1 MVLIILIVV
10 IILVLYILLTWNSL
24 IRLKNR
30 VKESFATMDVYLK
43 KRWDLIPNLVA
54 VVQGYAKH
62 EKETI
67 TNITKL
73 RNTVYDDLSTKEKI
87 RTNFDV
93 FDNITK
99 LVALAED
106 YPDLKANQNYMQL
119 SNDLVKIEDEIAKS
133 RKYYNATVR
142 IYNNKVEMFPSNIV
156 AKITGHKKEMMFEAQ
171 KEEREKVSVKL

>member
-1 MVLIILIVV
+1 MFLIILIVV
-10 IILVLYILLTWNSL
+10 IILVLYIILTWNSL
-24 IRLKNR
+24 IKLKNR

-43 KRWDLIPNLVA
+43 KRWDLIPNLVT

-73 RNTVYDDLSTKEKI
+73 RNTVYDDLSTKDKI
-87 RTNFDV
+87 KTNFDV
-93 FDNITK
+93 FDSITK
-99 LVALAED
+99 LVALAEN

-119 SNDLVKIEDEIAKS
+119 SSDLVKIEDEIAKS
-133 RKYYNATVR
+133 RKYYNANVR

-156 AKITGHKKEMMFEAQ
+156 AKITGHQKEMMFEAQ
-171 KEEREKVSVKL
+171 KEEREKVDVKL

>member
-1 MVLIILIVV
+1 MFLIILIVV
-10 IILVLYILLTWNSL
+10 IILVLYIILTWNSL
-24 IRLKNR
+24 IKLKNR

-43 KRWDLIPNLVA
+43 KRWDLIPNLVT

-73 RNTVYDDLSTKEKI
+73 RNTVYDDLSTKDKI
-87 RTNFDV
+87 KTNFDV

-99 LVALAED
+99 LVALAEN

-119 SNDLVKIEDEIAKS
+119 SSDLVKIEDEIAKS
-133 RKYYNATVR
+133 RKYYNANVR

-156 AKITGHKKEMMFEAQ
+156 AKITGYQKEMMFEAQ
-171 KEEREKVSVKL
+171 KEEREKVDVKL